1 MMLSKKQLEA
11 LEEYAKTR
19 VYNVSSLF
27 LVRLSGR
34 LVSFGNKPGYSSPG
48 MALSAFKSLL
58 KDLLVTRSFERHAP
72 LYPFLEPLRP
82 YIDEDASK
90 TTKTAEAL
98 IKAFL
103 DSGILTVEKIS

>member
-1 MMLSKKQLEA
+1 MILSKKQLEA

-19 VYNVSSLF
+19 VYTVSSLYM
-27 LVRLSGR
+27 VRLNGK
-34 LVSFGNKPGYSSPG
+34 LVSFGNRPGYNSPG
-48 MALSAFKSLL
+48 MALSGFKSFL
-58 KDLLVTRSFERHAP
+58 KDLLVTRSFERHLP

-82 YIDEDASK
+82 YVEENTAK
-90 TTKTAEAL
+90 TLKNATEL

>member
-1 MMLSKKQLEA
+1 MILSKKQLEA

-19 VYNVSSLF
+19 VYNLPSLYV
-27 LVRLSGR
+27 VRLSGK
-34 LVSFGNKPGYSSPG
+34 LVSFGNRPGYNSPG
-48 MALSAFKSLL
+48 MALSGFKSLL
-58 KDLLVTRSFERHAP
+58 KYLLVTDIFDKHVP

-82 YIDEDASK
+82 YVEKNSAK
-90 TTKTAEAL
+90 TVKIATEL